1 MIHPILAGDVIRE
14 RHRELLCEAQSHR
27 LSQHLIG
34 NRPSWPAWL
43 RPSAIL
49 ALVALRTWP
58 IPERRAAI
66 QLPVLCD
73 CYID

>member
-14 RHRELLCEAQSHR
+14 HHRELLREAQSQR
-27 LSQHLIG
+27 LMQHLIG

-49 ALVALRTWP
+49 ALAALRKP
-58 IPERRAAI
+58 IPERRAAV
-66 QLPVLCD
+66 QPAVLCD